1 LAAVEEFVAEAAVE
15 ALDPGVLPRRAGV
28 DEHRLGTGEAAPV
41 RNGVRDELGSVESP
55 WDLWRLS
62 VLDMKE
68 SNELPEG
75 FESAAVLAG

>member
-1 LAAVEEFVAEAAVE
+1 MICCELFHRSDGASGFAWIHSQPEWFTRSDSR
-15 ALDPGVLPRRAGV
+15 LTHSKPTRQPDWGSPLLNRPGIF
-28 DEHRLGTGEAAPV
+28 
-41 RNGVRDELGSVESP
+41 
-55 WDLWRLS
+55 WRLS

>member
-1 LAAVEEFVAEAAVE
+1 MTTRSGPATQSGRYRF
-15 ALDPGVLPRRAGV
+15 PRI
-28 DEHRLGTGEAAPV
+28 
-41 RNGVRDELGSVESP
+41 ESP